1 MRVIAGSKKGID
13 LRCGHG
19 PFFRP
24 TQQLVKGSIFDTIG
38 FDVEGASILDLF
50 AGSGAIGIEALSRGA
65 TRAVFIEQDHRS
77 LKALRTNIERCGFG
91 PAAAEVRIG
100 DAIRYIERA
109 AAGSVFYDIIF
120 ADPPYAAKTAAQR
133 VVDVVGAA
141 DVALCRVLVIE
152 HASPVFAKE
161 GGSLELAKARR
172 FGQTTVSYF
181 RYRKEVGSGEGKNR
195 ALPGDV

>member
-1 MRVIAGSKKGID
+1 MRVIAGSKKGVD

-24 TQQLVKGSIFDTIG
+24 TQQLVKESIFNTIG
-38 FDVEGASILDLF
+38 FDIGGASILDLF

-65 TRAVFIEQDHRS
+65 ARAVFIEQDHRS

-91 PAAAEVRIG
+91 PATAEVRIG
-100 DAIRYIERA
+100 DALRYIERA
-109 AAGSVFYDIIF
+109 AAGSMFFDIIF

-141 DVALCRVLVIE
+141 DVALCRMLVIE
-152 HASPVFAKE
+152 HANPVFAKE
-161 GGSLELAKARR
+161 GGALELAKARR
-172 FGQTTVSYF
+172 FGQTAVSYF
-181 RYRKEVGSGEGKNR
+181 QYRKGVGSGEGKDR

>member
-13 LRCGHG
+13 LRGGHG

-38 FDVEGASILDLF
+38 FDIEGASILDLF

-65 TRAVFIEQDHRS
+65 ARAVFIEQDHRS
-77 LKALRTNIERCGFG
+77 LKALRTNLERCGFG
-91 PAAAEVRIG
+91 PTAAEVRIG
-100 DAIRYIERA
+100 DALRYIERV
-109 AAGSVFYDIIF
+109 AAGSDFFDVIF

-133 VVDVVGAA
+133 VVDVVGEANA
-141 DVALCRVLVIE
+141 VLCRMLVIE
-152 HASPVFAKE
+152 HANPVFAKE
-161 GGSLELAKARR
+161 GGALELAKARR

-181 RYRKEVGSGEGKNR
+181 RYRKEGDGGEGKDR